1 MSDLQARKEINLA
14 DMKRGLIVSWDWIEE
29 GAGKL
34 AMDKGIRPIGR
45 IVTREDLPH
54 MSVRESVFGV
64 QTLDDPH
71 WVLSPITML
80 EKGRK
85 LYLVD

>member
-1 MSDLQARKEINLA
+1 MTESHGRREAEFTDL
-14 DMKRGLIVSWDWIEE
+14 KRGLLLSWDWVAE
-29 GAGKL
+29 GAGKD
-34 AMDKGIRPIGR
+34 AINKGIRPLGK

-54 MSVRESVFGV
+54 MSVHHGEFNL

-71 WVLSPITML
+71 WVLSPALML

-85 LYLVD
+85 LYFAV